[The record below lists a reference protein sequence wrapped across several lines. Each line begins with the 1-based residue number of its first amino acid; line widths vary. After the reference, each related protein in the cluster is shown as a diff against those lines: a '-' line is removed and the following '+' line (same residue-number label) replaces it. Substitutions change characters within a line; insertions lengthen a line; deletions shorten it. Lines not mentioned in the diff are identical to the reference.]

1 MSTILNGASH
11 FIHRRQK
18 MQRIYLDNGAT
29 TFPKPLS
36 VPAAM
41 SRFISESGV
50 NINRGSYAPA
60 YDTEE
65 TVYLTRLWLKEM
77 FGGDDVKNVI
87 FTQNVTM
94 SLNMAIKGLLKKGDH
109 ILVSSMEHNAVM
121 RPLVQMEKEGL
132 TFDRLPCRSDG
143 SLILESLDDF
153 VKENTK
159 AVIMTHASNVCGT
172 VMPLKEVGAFCR
184 KHGLLFIVDSAQTAG
199 TIPINMKDM
208 NIDIL
213 CFTGHKGLL
222 GPQGIGGMVIPDSLA
237 TIMTPL
243 IAGGTGSLSHT
254 EEMPDFLPDRFE
266 SGTLNLPGI
275 IGLHAALDFIK
286 AEGMENIHHKEM
298 ALTSRFLDGISD
310 LSKLTVA
317 GKRDLQDRT
326 AVVSVAAKEMDN
338 SAVAFKLESEYGILT
353 RVGLHCA
360 PSAHKTLGTFP
371 GGTVRFSFGY
381 FNTEDDVDTAVK
393 ALHEICG

>member
-1 MSTILNGASH
+1 
-11 FIHRRQK
+11 

-29 TFPKPLS
+29 TFPKPKS
-36 VPAAM
+36 VPEAM

-60 YDTEE
+60 YDPEE

-109 ILVSSMEHNAVM
+109 VLVSSMEHNAVM
-121 RPLVQMEKEGL
+121 RPLVQMEKDGL

-143 SLILESLDDF
+143 SLILERLDDF

-298 ALTSRFLDGISD
+298 ALTARFLDGISD
-310 LSKLTVA
+310 LSGLSVA
-317 GKRDLQDRT
+317 GKTDLQDRT

-381 FNTEDDVDTAVK
+381 FNTEDEVDTAVK
-393 ALHEICG
+393 ALREICG

>member
-1 MSTILNGASH
+1 
-11 FIHRRQK
+11 
-18 MQRIYLDNGAT
+18 
-29 TFPKPLS
+29 
-36 VPAAM
+36 
-41 SRFISESGV
+41 
-50 NINRGSYAPA
+50 
-60 YDTEE
+60 
-65 TVYLTRLWLKEM
+65 
-77 FGGDDVKNVI
+77 
-87 FTQNVTM
+87 
-94 SLNMAIKGLLKKGDH
+94 
-109 ILVSSMEHNAVM
+109 
-121 RPLVQMEKEGL
+121 
-132 TFDRLPCRSDG
+132 
-143 SLILESLDDF
+143 
-153 VKENTK
+153 
-159 AVIMTHASNVCGT
+159 
-172 VMPLKEVGAFCR
+172 
-184 KHGLLFIVDSAQTAG
+184 
-199 TIPINMKDM
+199 MKDM

-310 LSKLTVA
+310 LSKLTIA